1 MISTLYTD
9 DDGYICLD
17 HTIDRN
23 VAFTWTLHADG
34 WEVYLGEVCIYSF
47 DDFGYTY
54 PTQAM
59 FSLIERMISHF
70 RYVIPSG
77 MWEVS
82 YVSDKTNC
90 REHFMFDEFED
101 ALTHYQNLVKEGE
114 IEE

>member
-34 WEVYLGEVCIYSF
+34 WEVYLGEVCVYSF

-54 PTQAM
+54 PTQEM
-59 FSLIERMISHF
+59 FGKVEKLISYF
-70 RYVIPSG
+70 RYITPSG

-82 YVSDKTNC
+82 YISETTRC
-90 REHFMFDEFED
+90 REHKIFDDFEG
-101 ALTHYQNLVKEGE
+101 ALGYYDKLVVKGE